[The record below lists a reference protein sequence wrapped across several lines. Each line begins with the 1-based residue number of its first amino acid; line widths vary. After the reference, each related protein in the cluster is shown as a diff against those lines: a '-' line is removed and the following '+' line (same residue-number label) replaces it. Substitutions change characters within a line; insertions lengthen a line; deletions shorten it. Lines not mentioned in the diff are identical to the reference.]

1 VTFRTAILLGTVLL
15 SGCQN
20 LPEPYAPPEQRQP
33 FDHFEPYRIRRVV
46 EMADGDAN
54 QHFVRDLLGD
64 TGPWRWATKHPEVRL
79 TVRTNQNLRY
89 TIDFSIVGQTF
100 KDTGPLEFTFYVN
113 GHALDHVRYTSEGQK
128 HFEKAVPEDWILPG
142 KENILGA
149 EVDKLWYSPADH
161 KPLGFIIT
169 RIGLTQ

>member
-1 VTFRTAILLGTVLL
+1 MTFRTAIFLGSVLL

-20 LPEPYAPPEQRQP
+20 LPEAYAPPEQRQP

-46 EMADGDAN
+46 EMADLDAN
-54 QHFVRDLLGD
+54 DHFVQDLLGD

-79 TVRTNQNLRY
+79 TVRTNQMLRY
-89 TIDFSIVGQTF
+89 TIDFTIVGQTF
-100 KDTGPLEFTFYVN
+100 KDTGPLEFTFDVN
-113 GHALDHVRYTSEGQK
+113 GHELDRVKYTTEGGK
-128 HFEKAVPEDWILPG
+128 HFEKPVPEDWILPN

-161 KPLGFIIT
+161 KPLGFIVT